1 MRRTVLA
8 ALLAIT
14 ALATPASAA
23 PLGIRHDRDATAIAL
38 AGPDVLVLS
47 EHPRRGLKLVALPRT
62 GGPARTLLRVPTGG
76 LTYEAGNLAASPQR
90 VGVIVETDPKGP
102 DEYRVYSGPPSGP
115 LQLVR
120 RTPDT
125 ENPFVPLGVSVDGDR
140 MLLLEGVL
148 QTSEDDDDDGD
159 DLQARAQILDA
170 SGWTPIAWASGTRIP
185 VAIAGPY
192 VAVALAEPQRIE
204 VADLATGTPLASV
217 TGRWTERLDLDLAPD
232 GRLAVATTGG
242 IKVAAPGQPERL
254 LAKGLSAPRL
264 AGASVAAFDDKR
276 LTLDLVAADGSSRA
290 LGPRSRIHTDVEAD
304 DAGVTWLF
312 NGCVRYEAFGTS
324 LSGTDRCPGSEVA
337 LWTIAPQSKLRG
349 NTATTEVMCVRSD
362 TGRCKGRLVARLDYG
377 TPVVGRGT
385 FDLPVGRKWVKVPV
399 HFDRRTVA
407 RFRRHHGGSVVV
419 DAKLPDGSVGAGAG
433 YSSEFGIEVR

>member
-1 MRRTVLA
+1 M
-8 ALLAIT
+8 
-14 ALATPASAA
+14 
-23 PLGIRHDRDATAIAL
+23 
-38 AGPDVLVLS
+38 
-47 EHPRRGLKLVALPRT
+47 
-62 GGPARTLLRVPTGG
+62 
-76 LTYEAGNLAASPQR
+76 
-90 VGVIVETDPKGP
+90 
-102 DEYRVYSGPPSGP
+102 
-115 LQLVR
+115 
-120 RTPDT
+120 
-125 ENPFVPLGVSVDGDR
+125 
-140 MLLLEGVL
+140 
-148 QTSEDDDDDGD
+148 
-159 DLQARAQILDA
+159 
-170 SGWTPIAWASGTRIP
+170 
-185 VAIAGPY
+185 AIAGPY

-304 DAGVTWLF
+304 DAGVTWLLTAA
-312 NGCVRYEAFGTS
+312 CATRRSVRRC
-324 LSGTDRCPGSEVA
+324 SGTDRCPGSEVA

-349 NTATTEVMCVRSD
+349 NTATTEVMCVRRTPAAARAGWSRGS
-362 TGRCKGRLVARLDYG
+362 TTARPSSAAGRSTSRS
-377 TPVVGRGT
+377 VG
-385 FDLPVGRKWVKVPV
+385 KWVKVPV

-433 YSSEFGIEVR
+433 YSSEFGIEVP